1 MNYNE
6 IGKYLEAT
14 FGGNEFVV
22 YTARQMKELLETDNP
37 NVGTKIVKTTAN
49 MWVKM

>member
-22 YTARQMKELLETDNP
+22 YTARQTKELLETNNP

-49 MWVKM
+49 MWVQM

>member
-14 FGGNEFVV
+14 FGGNEFVI
-22 YTARQMKELLETDNP
+22 YTARQTKELLETNCP

-49 MWVKM
+49 LWVKI